1 MICPECCADVD
12 IDDDYCPECYE
23 PLDYQDYSDYNGY
36 DDDLSYENL

>member
-1 MICPECCADVD
+1 MICPECYADVD

-23 PLDYQDYSDYNGY
+23 PLFDDDYQDYNGY